1 MIIENLRTA
10 LKKAVKKAG
19 SQTALAKQSGM
30 SQGQISDYLRG
41 RYDLSCMSV
50 GLIERLFP
58 ELKIIFFEDE
68 RLDIK
73 ELEEELVKQK
83 NKYEARLSELKKDLE
98 ILELKYK
105 NLELERQMEEL
116 KKETFPQGSKK

>member
-1 MIIENLRTA
+1 
-10 LKKAVKKAG
+10 
-19 SQTALAKQSGM
+19 
-30 SQGQISDYLRG
+30 
-41 RYDLSCMSV
+41 MSV

-68 RLDIK
+68 RLDMK

-83 NKYEARLSELKKDLE
+83 NKYEACLSELKKDLE

-105 NLELERQMEEL
+105 NLELERQMEAL
-116 KKETFPQGSKK
+116 KKETFPQLSRK